1 MFKFSWFD
9 QQMLDGKVQD
19 NNATYVEILELSLWT
34 LLDSWILGAYLLYIF
49 PKVELSQPELKKS
62 FAFPFF
68 LKNTC

>member
-49 PKVELSQPELKKS
+49 AQK
-62 FAFPFF
+62 F
-68 LKNTC
+68 LTTCT